1 MKNLVLLILPFVA
14 FTQSIFC
21 HGISDAD
28 KASMMSADYLQ
39 YIGLGASHMIT
50 GYDHLL
56 FLFGVIFFLSKFKDI
71 VWFISAFTIGHSITL
86 IFATFM
92 GISANYFL
100 IDAVIALTVMYKGF
114 DNIQGFQKYLNIQP
128 PSIIKLVFVFGLI
141 HGFGLS
147 TRLQELP
154 LGDSGLLLKIISFN
168 VGVELGQIAALTLML
183 FILSG
188 WRQKPSF
195 QKFSV
200 LTNVTIIFLG
210 AMLFLMQMHGY
221 EHHIMDAESKANT
234 PIVYKDSTVINIP
247 AGKSLEYKFLVK
259 KGQTL
264 NYHWESNGIA
274 LYYDFHGDV
283 SGSKNGEFKSFEKQT
298 AKSATGSQIAP
309 FDGKFGWYWKNNS
322 SQAVS
327 VTLKSGGDYVVL
339 GM

>member
-1 MKNLVLLILPFVA
+1 MKNLVLLIIPFLVSA
-14 FTQSIFC
+14 QSIFS

-39 YIGLGASHMIT
+39 YIGLGASHMVT

-56 FLFGVIFFLSKFKDI
+56 FLFGVIFFLSKFKDV
-71 VWFISAFTIGHSITL
+71 VWFISAFTLGHSITL

-114 DNIQGFQKYLNIQP
+114 DNIQGFQKYFNIQP
-128 PSIIKLVFVFGLI
+128 PNIIKLVFVFGLI

-154 LGDSGLLLKIISFN
+154 LGDTGLLLKIISFN

-221 EHHIMDAESKANT
+221 EHHVMDAEAKIHS
-234 PIVYKDSTVINIP
+234 PVIYKDNVLINIP
-247 AGKSLEYKFLVK
+247 AGKSLEYKFLLK

-283 SGSKNGEFKSFEKQT
+283 SGSKTGEYKTFEKNT
-298 AKSATGSQIAP
+298 AISSTGSQIAP

-322 SQAVS
+322 KEPLS
-327 VTLKSGGDYVVL
+327 VTLKSSGDYIVL
-339 GM
+339 GL